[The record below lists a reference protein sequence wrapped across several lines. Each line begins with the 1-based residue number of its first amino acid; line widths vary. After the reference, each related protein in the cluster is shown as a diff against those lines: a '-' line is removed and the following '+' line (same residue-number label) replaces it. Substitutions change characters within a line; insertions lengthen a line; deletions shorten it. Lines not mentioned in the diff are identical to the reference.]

1 MSGWFKSGSFLIAL
15 SFLGA
20 FAGALS
26 MADNL
31 ADPRAYLKAFV
42 LGLGATGLLHTR
54 LPSEKIAATNGS

>member
-1 MSGWFKSGSFLIAL
+1 MKPETPFLWI

-31 ADPRAYLKAFV
+31 DDVRTYLKAFV
-42 LGLGATGLLHTR
+42 LGLGATGLLR
-54 LPSEKIAATNGS
+54 AKLPEA